1 MPRHAAFQSLQS
13 YADFKGWN
21 WSTELSLLVI
31 DIEWTWADGVTLER
45 QIQDFYEVF
54 AQLLFENN
62 RWAGFRLFKLPEKFW
77 PVFVN
82 GRPVSHY
89 HIQRN
94 RYGLL
99 EVEQ

>member
-1 MPRHAAFQSLQS
+1 MHPAFESLKS

-21 WSTELSLLVI
+21 WSTEVALLVI
-31 DIEWTWADGVTLER
+31 DIQWTWADGVSFER
-45 QIQDFYEVF
+45 QLQDFYEVF

-62 RWAGFRLFKLPEKFW
+62 RWAGFRLFELPRKFW